1 MATERAGNPVYKIIG
16 FALAGLIVV
25 QAVIFIIV
33 LRPTFERDT
42 PAKKIAARLAA
53 RFPDSDPRVTGPSK
67 GVLRISLDVPFDPTV
82 DAEEAHQC
90 FQRVLATTRSPDLR
104 GEPTIE
110 ITLRGAGLG
119 GGATSAARTF
129 NYNASGDADE

>member
-1 MATERAGNPVYKIIG
+1 MAREKAGSPVYKIIG

-25 QAVIFIIV
+25 QAIIFIIV
-33 LRPTFERDT
+33 LRPTLERQT
-42 PAKKIAARLAA
+42 PAEKLAARLAA
-53 RFPDSDPRVTGPSK
+53 RFPDLGPRVTGPSG

-90 FQRVLATTRSPDLR
+90 FQSVLSATPGPELR

-110 ITLRGAGLG
+110 ITLRGAALE
-119 GGATSAARTF
+119 GGATSATRTF
-129 NYNASGDADE
+129 DYNATGGASE

>member
-1 MATERAGNPVYKIIG
+1 MASERAGSPVYKIIG

-42 PAKKIAARLAA
+42 PAKKLAARLAA
-53 RFPDSDPRVTGPSK
+53 RFPDSDPRVTGPSG

-90 FQRVLATTRSPDLR
+90 FQRVLSATPDPELR

-110 ITLRGAGLG
+110 ITLRGAGPE
-119 GGATSAARTF
+119 GGATSATRTF
-129 NYNASGDADE
+129 DYDAGGGAGE